1 MFTNI
6 LNEYKKNSHERKIN
20 IFYWSIAL
28 ILIILS
34 TIIKTFTNLNTII
47 ICISLFATLIIAITI
62 YFIKDYKRITK
73 NQLQEKKLKDKLII
87 YVEEINKQK
96 INKLID
102 SLKMYNISN
111 KTNLK
116 LAIDFYNNEKPKKIE
131 SDYLGWIVSSA
142 LTISSFIE
150 IAYDSQS
157 QTIDTTKLS
166 VIMESTIGY
175 IIIIILGIGMI
186 KSIISGII
194 IPKQKSQSEIS
205 EDLTYIYINYN
216 KYKNKLEKQKKLPY

>member
-6 LNEYKKNSHERKIN
+6 LNEYKNNSHERKLN

-28 ILIILS
+28 VLIILS

-47 ICISLFATLIIAITI
+47 ICIPLFTILIIVMTI
-62 YFIKDYKRITK
+62 YLIKDYKKLTK
-73 NQLQEKKLKDKLII
+73 NQLKEKKLKDKLII
-87 YVEEINKQK
+87 YVEEINKQR

-102 SLKMYNISN
+102 SLKAYNIST

-116 LAIDFYNNEKPKKIE
+116 IALDFYNNEKPKKLE

-150 IAYDSQS
+150 IAYDSQN
-157 QTIDTTKLS
+157 QTIDMTKFS
-166 VIMESTIGY
+166 VIMGSTIGY
-175 IIIIILGIGMI
+175 IIIIIFGIGMI

-194 IPKQKSQSEIS
+194 IPKQKSQSEIV
-205 EDLTYIYINYN
+205 EDLTYIYINYTN
-216 KYKNKLEKQKKLPY
+216 FKNKLEN

>member
-73 NQLQEKKLKDKLII
+73 NQLQAKKLKDKLII

-216 KYKNKLEKQKKLPY
+216 KYKNKLEKQKKSPY

>member
-6 LNEYKKNSHERKIN
+6 LNEYKKNSHERKFN
-20 IFYWSIAL
+20 IFYFYLAS
-28 ILIILS
+28 ILS
-34 TIIKTFTNLNTII
+34 GISILLKKFTNLNNLIIFIPIYII
-47 ICISLFATLIIAITI
+47 IFISITVFFII
-62 YFIKDYKRITK
+62 DYKKYTK
-73 NQLQEKKLKDKLII
+73 NKNKNKNLKEKLIVYI
-87 YVEEINKQK
+87 EEINKQR

-102 SLKMYNISN
+102 RLKAYNIST

-116 LAIDFYNNEKPKKIE
+116 LAIDFYNNEKPKKLE

-157 QTIDTTKLS
+157 QTIDMTKLS
-166 VIMESTIGY
+166 VIMGSTIGY
-175 IIIIILGIGMI
+175 IIIIIFGIGMI

-216 KYKNKLEKQKKLPY
+216 KFKNKLEN

>member
-1 MFTNI
+1 MFTSI
-6 LNEYKKNSHERKIN
+6 LNEYKKNSHERKLN

-34 TIIKTFTNLNTII
+34 TIVKTFTKLNTII
-47 ICISLFATLIIAITI
+47 MCISLFATLIIAMTI
-62 YFIKDYKRITK
+62 YLIKDYKKITK

-87 YVEEINKQK
+87 YVKEINKQR

-142 LTISSFIE
+142 LTISSFIK

-157 QTIDTTKLS
+157 QTIDLTKLS
-166 VIMESTIGY
+166 VIMGSTIGY
-175 IIIIILGIGMI
+175 IIIIIFGIGMI

-216 KYKNKLEKQKKLPY
+216 KFKNKLNNKEKED